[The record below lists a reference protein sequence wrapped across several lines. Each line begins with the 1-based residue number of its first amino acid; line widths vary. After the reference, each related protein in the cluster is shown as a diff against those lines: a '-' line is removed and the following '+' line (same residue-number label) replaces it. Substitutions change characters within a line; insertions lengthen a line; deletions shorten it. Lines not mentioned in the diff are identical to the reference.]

1 VPTVE
6 AVRSVVEE
14 LAERNPKA
22 KDQDP
27 AKFFDPR
34 FVRQLESSGF
44 IDSLYK

>member
-1 VPTVE
+1 VD
-6 AVRSVVEE
+6 E

-27 AKFFDPR
+27 NKFFDDR

-44 IDSLYK
+44 IDSLYR